1 MLIYPEKYYPEGAL
15 YNSNENIATFSSI
28 ETLKIAQKNEKILE
42 GIAVCCDESH
52 NIIVSLY
59 NNFKGII
66 PRNEGALGI
75 LEGTTKDIALISKV
89 SKPICFVIKE
99 IGSNNE
105 LVLSRRRAQQ
115 LCFDNYISKL
125 TPGDVVPAVVTH
137 FEKYGSFVDIG
148 CGFASLIPIAAISIS
163 RIDHPS
169 DRFTKGQQIYAVVKS
184 IESDKKICLSHK
196 ELLGTWLE
204 NAQKFKAGETVCGT
218 VRSITDYGI
227 FVELQPNLAGL
238 AENKE
243 DIEIGDTVSVFIKSL
258 IPEKMKAKLAIV
270 DCNPN
275 AQKQP
280 EPLTYFITSGHLHT
294 WRYSPE
300 NCEKV
305 IQTDFD

>member
-1 MLIYPEKYYPEGAL
+1 MLYYPEGAL
-15 YNSNENIATFSSI
+15 VYSNDNISSFNSI
-28 ETLKIAQKNEKILE
+28 ESLKAAQKNEKILE
-42 GIAVCCDESH
+42 GIAVCCDEHH

-89 SKPICFVIKE
+89 SKPICFIIKE
-99 IGSNNE
+99 IKQDNT
-105 LVLSRRRAQQ
+105 LILSRRRAQQ
-115 LCFDNYISKL
+115 LCYDNYISKL
-125 TPGDVVPAVVTH
+125 APGDVVPAIVTH

-163 RIDHPS
+163 RIEHPS
-169 DRFTKGQQIYAVVKS
+169 DRFTKGQKIYAIVKS
-184 IESDKKICLSHK
+184 IEIDKKICLSHK
-196 ELLGTWLE
+196 ELLGTWVE
-204 NAQKFKAGETVCGT
+204 NAQKFRAGETVCGI

-243 DIEIGDTVSVFIKSL
+243 GIEIGNTVSVFIKSL

-275 AQKQP
+275 AAKKP
-280 EPLTYFITSGHLHT
+280 SELKYFIKSGHLRS

-300 NCEKV
+300 NCDKLIET
-305 IQTDFD
+305 IFN